1 MPKTNFKYIRAG
13 YETGQPAHINFYDDV
28 TNWSADDFVYEFQ
41 YLEKYVNPSEIVVH
55 INSVGGSVVDGISVF
70 SIIQN
75 SKIRTKTIN
84 DGLAA
89 SMGSIIWS
97 AGTEMYMKDYGL
109 LMIHNPFNP
118 NSSSDNEDAVK
129 AFRKQ
134 LSVIYQKR
142 FGLSNDQVSKI
153 MDGEEGKDGT
163 WYTADE
169 AVNAGFID
177 RSHIIETSEA
187 ERASVSASVHGI
199 KDLKEIVHIM
209 ASVTPEASVPKD
221 NDKLNHNKTMEKD
234 FILVAAQLGMSSDKA
249 TEANVQS
256 RIKELLSAEASL
268 SNVKAELQKS
278 KDKITELNTTLAGK
292 ETAVQNLTKNLE
304 DVKAELRVFKDA
316 EEAAKNAE
324 IEAFVDA
331 AINDCK
337 IPMDSRESW
346 IAQAKANLDLTKQV
360 LNSIP
365 ARANIGKE
373 IANDVNNK
381 KNAKSGLTDAEAEI
395 KAKVDEVVGEN
406 FQFNTWK
413 K

>member
-13 YETGQPAHINFYDDV
+13 YEMGQPAHINFYDDV

-75 SKIRTKTIN
+75 SKIKTKTIN

-109 LMIHNPFNP
+109 LMIHNPFCQ
-118 NSSSDNEDAVK
+118 NSSADNEDAIE
-129 AFRKQ
+129 AFKKQ

-142 FGLSNDQVSKI
+142 FGLSNEQVSKI

-169 AVNAGFID
+169 AVDAGFID

-199 KDLKEIVHIM
+199 KDLKEIAHIM

-221 NDKLNHNKTMEKD
+221 NNKLNHNKTMEKD